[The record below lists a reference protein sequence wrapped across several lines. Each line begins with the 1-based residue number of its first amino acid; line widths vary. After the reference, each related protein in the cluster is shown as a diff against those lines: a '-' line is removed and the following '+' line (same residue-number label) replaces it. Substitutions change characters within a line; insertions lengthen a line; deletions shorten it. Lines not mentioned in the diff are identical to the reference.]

1 MDSVAHN
8 AHNTVISSVV
18 SNRSLS
24 LPVVSPPLGSS
35 PMCHCSLLSSSLLV
49 TRASRANSLSNSRSR
64 DPRRF
69 LLLFLL
75 FLLDSPKTNKPNTLK
90 KRTNEASLFLFFL
103 SLPYFYTFEDRRA
116 LARPSTRIARP
127 DKNRN
132 AFKRENRERRDSRSR
147 FERRANGI
155 RAILLTTATIHLS
168 VDVSP
173 PRLGTKNV
181 SRVERSVGEAR
192 VVRHDRETRRTTE
205 RVTRER
211 GC

>member
-35 PMCHCSLLSSSLLV
+35 PMCPRSPLLSSSLLV

-69 LLLFLL
+69 LLL
-75 FLLDSPKTNKPNTLK
+75 LLDSPKTNKPNTLK
-90 KRTNEASLFLFFL
+90 KRTNETSLFLFFL

-116 LARPSTRIARP
+116 LVRPSTRIARP

-181 SRVERSVGEAR
+181 SRVERSVGGAR